1 MENDCGDT
9 RFYVYLQIFKL
20 DALLNHLS
28 ANPTKCQK
36 HSNNSSAIF
45 PTNCL
50 NEFDHFVGLALKGL
64 KTDYTK
70 VATGISEAATGG
82 VLLVLES
89 L

>member
-1 MENDCGDT
+1 MENDRGNS

-36 HSNNSSAIF
+36 RWNNSSTIF
-45 PTNCL
+45 PTNYL

-64 KTDYTK
+64 KTDYT
-70 VATGISEAATGG
+70 
-82 VLLVLES
+82 
-89 L
+89 